1 MSPLLR
7 ALMDSEV
14 SDALLGISGEQQRT
28 RKDIH
33 AVRQRMRRM
42 RQSGAQDNAATIGSF
57 SKLVVLTLY
66 AISGNANL
74 AVEYL
79 QRYKRRY
86 HQIESSAG
94 ELTPVVENW
103 VLDVPQDEFNMLLE
117 PQTGRHTKALRCA
130 RQFAAEHSAV
140 LFVEKNNEQ
149 KGVAPPTEVVMQTLE
164 VELVGA
170 RRLAEDTDYDT
181 RQDLRVSRHRA
192 FAWRFRR
199 RWKIALERLRE
210 NAYVPLEERREKA
223 SNFFTRIEISGL
235 VFDPVFGPLGWPQ
248 KAAPKLVAKYG
259 AKSPQGPHFRTLG
272 FDQKIRYKPH
282 FFWRFGRFL
291 FLGKSSD
298 PNYWPTGIS
307 GETN

>member
-1 MSPLLR
+1 MQLKLLGCIDVIQFLETVWLKRVSPFLL
-7 ALMDSEV
+7 ALMDSEI
-14 SDALLGISGEQQRT
+14 SDALLGINGEQQRT
-28 RKDIH
+28 RKDVD

-42 RQSGAQDNAATIGSF
+42 RQSGAQDNSQIGSF

-66 AISGNANL
+66 AISGNADL

-117 PQTGRHTKALRCA
+117 PQTGRHTKALRLA

-170 RRLAEDTDYDT
+170 RRLAEDTAYDT
-181 RQDLRVSRHRA
+181 RQDLRVSRHKV

-199 RWKIALERLRE
+199 RWKIALDRLRE
-210 NAYVPLEERREKA
+210 NAYVPLEERRA
-223 SNFFTRIEISGL
+223 MAPNFFGRTEISGV
-235 VFDPVFGPLGWPQ
+235 VFDPVFWAPGL
-248 KAAPKLVAKYG
+248 APKSG
-259 AKSPQGPHFRTLG
+259 PQTCGTVWSEITPGPAF
-272 FDQKIRYKPH
+272 
-282 FFWRFGRFL
+282 
-291 FLGKSSD
+291 SD
-298 PNYWPTGIS
+298 PGIRP
-307 GETN
+307 ENPV